1 MNALLRSATDYIP
14 IENDYI
20 REMERRRAMT
30 CTTQRALRG
39 LFVSLLAVVASATA
53 GAQVTTADI
62 VGKVTDATGAVVPGA
77 QVAVTNLGTN
87 IARSVTGN
95 ETGDY
100 VVNLLPVGRYSVR
113 IEVPG
118 FKVFTVAE
126 LTLVA
131 GDRVRVD
138 ARMEVGQTSEA
149 VSITAELPALQTD
162 SSTLGTAITS
172 KLVQDL
178 PLNGRNYVQL
188 AQLVPGVSPG
198 PANGLATGTRP
209 DDRRLNSSYSVNGQ
223 DPVANNNM
231 IDGMDNNERFIGTI
245 GIRPSIDA
253 IQEFRVQTNLY
264 SAEISRTSGGV
275 INILTKSGT
284 NEFHG
289 SLFEFLRNDRLD
301 ANGNYNLTG
310 GTQLPKQ
317 KYRQNQY
324 GGSLGGPIIK
334 NKTFFFADYEGL
346 KIRQGIPITSVVPT
360 AKQRIGDFSENCTAG
375 FNSSGICANSSQQL
389 TVANAFGSV
398 PVGAVPFNRL
408 DLSPYNGLLD
418 PIAQKIAAM
427 YPLPN
432 APGINVTNFASS
444 PVRPQDASTL
454 DGRFD
459 HLFSAAWN
467 LFGRYSLNDI
477 TTLQPTG
484 FPDVNGINPGG
495 QFSFAGPNKTRAQN
509 VQLNLVHTV
518 RPNLLVELKGG
529 FWRASIQSK
538 TVNDGKNASNELG
551 FPCNAISCVN
561 TGDIQTF
568 GLPRLVIQA
577 FEGLGDATF
586 VPLLQF
592 DNTFQYSGAVTWT
605 KSGHNVKFG
614 ANVIR
619 RQFSLVQSAT
629 PRGQFTFNASIS
641 AAPAPYNFG
650 FANFLA
656 GIPVTITRQASLY
669 KPGYRSWE
677 TGYYVQDDWR
687 ATRSLTL
694 NLGVRYDI
702 YTPKTEQYDRLANF
716 DPINSAILVAGKNS
730 SSTTNIPTYYGSIAP
745 RVGFAAS
752 FGKSTVLRGGFGL
765 SFFPSD
771 YTSAVALKNPPFTS
785 ALSCGSSTTGSL
797 ANTGCPAGTGTLS
810 LGAPIP
816 LAPADFPV
824 ISNGTLDLTRIPSTT
839 INAIDLNMRTSYNY
853 QFNVTL
859 EKQFGNNVA
868 SVGYI
873 GTRGHNLAMALP
885 DINRALPSGN
895 ATPNPRPYAASAPR
909 ITTIAYFTTQGE
921 ASYNALQLTFNRRFT
936 QGLSI
941 TSGFTYADGKDDI
954 TGLGTSTGGYG
965 NRIGSLSEAVANVR
979 AYDWAPSDFN
989 IKYRWSFGGNYEL
1002 PFAKSLKGA
1011 PGVLLSGWQVNAS
1024 TIWQT
1029 GLPFTVTDQ
1038 NSVSG
1043 VIGLATERPD
1053 LVRANFRMSNPT
1065 VGSAGQWLDPV
1076 AFAMPANF
1084 QLGNAPRNIGYG
1096 PNQSVINLSLHK
1108 IFKLAENYN
1117 LQFRA
1122 ESFNLAN
1129 HPIFDRP
1136 QANFGNA
1143 NFGKITA
1150 MAGTYAPRQI
1160 QFALKLLF

>member
-1 MNALLRSATDYIP
+1 
-14 IENDYI
+14 
-20 REMERRRAMT
+20 MT
-30 CTTQRALRG
+30 MPRCVA
-39 LFVSLLAVVASATA
+39 LFVGLLMFAVASASA
-53 GAQVTTADI
+53 VAQITTADV
-62 VGKVTDATGAVVPGA
+62 VGRVTDSTGAVVPGA
-77 QVAVTNLGTN
+77 QVTLTNLGTN
-87 IARSVTGN
+87 IARSAVAD
-95 ETGDY
+95 ERGDY
-100 VVNLLPVGRYSVR
+100 VVNLLPIGRYSVR
-113 IEVPG
+113 VEVAG
-118 FKVFTVAE
+118 FKTFSVE

-131 GDRVRVD
+131 GDRARVD
-138 ARMEVGQTSEA
+138 AKMEVGQTSET
-149 VSITAELPALQTD
+149 VEITADLPALQTD
-162 SSTLGTAITS
+162 SSTLGTAITA

-198 PANGLATGTRP
+198 PPNGLSTGTRP

-245 GIRPSIDA
+245 GVRPSIDA
-253 IQEFRVQTNLY
+253 IQEFKVQTNLY

-284 NEFHG
+284 NDFHG

-310 GTQLPKQ
+310 GQQLPKQ
-317 KYRQNQY
+317 KFRQNQF
-324 GGSLGGPIIK
+324 GGSIGGPIAK
-334 NKTFFFADYEGL
+334 NKTFFFADYEAL
-346 KIRQGIPITSVVPT
+346 RIRQGIPITSVVPT
-360 AKQRIGDFSENCTAG
+360 GKQRIGDFSENCTAG
-375 FNSSGICANSSQQL
+375 FDSNGTCANASQQL
-389 TVANAFGSV
+389 AVSNAYSGVAAG
-398 PVGAVPFNRL
+398 PVPFNRL
-408 DLSPYNGLLD
+408 DLAPYNNLLD
-418 PIAQKIAAM
+418 PVARKIAALF
-427 YPLPN
+427 PLPN
-432 APGINVTNFASS
+432 GPGVNVTNFASS

-454 DGRFD
+454 DGRID
-459 HLFSAAWN
+459 HLFSANWN

-477 TTLQPTG
+477 STVQPTG
-484 FPDVNGINPGG
+484 FPDVNGVNPGG

-509 VQLNLVHTV
+509 LQLNLVHTF

-538 TVNDGKNASNELG
+538 TVNDGKNSSNDLG

-568 GLPRLVIQA
+568 GLPRLVLQG

-605 KSGHNVKFG
+605 KSAHNFKFG

-629 PRGQFTFNASIS
+629 PRGQFTFNASTA
-641 AAPAPYNFG
+641 AAPAPFNFG
-650 FANFLA
+650 FADFLA
-656 GIPVTITRQASLY
+656 GTPVTITRQASLY

-687 ATRSLTL
+687 ATRWLTL

-702 YTPKTEQYDRLANF
+702 YTPKTEQYNRLANF
-716 DPINSAILVAGKNS
+716 DPVNSVILVAGKNS
-730 SSTTNIPTYYGSIAP
+730 SASTNLSTDYGSVAP
-745 RVGFAAS
+745 RLGFAAS
-752 FGKSTVLRGGFGL
+752 LSNSMVVRGGFGL
-765 SFFPSD
+765 SYFPSD

-785 ALSCGSSTTGSL
+785 ALTCGSSTTGSIS
-797 ANTGCPAGTGTLS
+797 NTGCPAGIGTLQQ
-810 LGAPIP
+810 GAPVP
-816 LAPADFPV
+816 LTPGDFPTTSGGV
-824 ISNGTLDLTRIPSTT
+824 LDLTRIPSSTM
-839 INAIDLNMRTSYNY
+839 NAVDTNFKISYNY

-873 GTRGHNLAMALP
+873 GTRGRNLPMALP
-885 DINRALPSGN
+885 DINRALPTGN
-895 ATPNPRPYAASAPR
+895 STPNPRPYTASAPR
-909 ITTIAYFTTQGE
+909 IATIAYFTTQGE
-921 ASYNALQLTFNRRFT
+921 AEYNALQLTFNRRFT
-936 QGLSI
+936 QGLSL
-941 TSGFTYADGKDDI
+941 TSGFTYAHGEDDV

-965 NRIGSLSEAVANVR
+965 NRIGPLSQAVANVR
-979 AYDWAPSDFN
+979 NYDWATSDFN

-1002 PFAKSLKGA
+1002 PFGKTLTGA
-1011 PGVLLSGWQVNAS
+1011 PKLVLSGWQLNSSV
-1024 TIWQT
+1024 IWQT
-1029 GLPFTVTDQ
+1029 GLPFTISDQ

-1043 VIGLATERPD
+1043 VIGLATERPQ
-1053 LVRANFRMSNPT
+1053 LANSEIRMSSPT
-1065 VGSAGQWLDPV
+1065 VGSAGQWLNP
-1076 AFAMPANF
+1076 ASFAMPADF

-1096 PNQSVINLSLHK
+1096 PNQAVMNASLFK
-1108 IFKLAENYN
+1108 IFKLSEKYN

-1122 ESFNLAN
+1122 ESFNVAN
-1129 HPIFDRP
+1129 HPAFGNP
-1136 QANFGNA
+1136 NVNNFGNP
-1143 NFGKITA
+1143 NFGKVTQ

>member
-1 MNALLRSATDYIP
+1 MMYS
-14 IENDYI
+14 
-20 REMERRRAMT
+20 RRWT
-30 CTTQRALRG
+30 LFG
-39 LFVSLLAVVASATA
+39 LFISILMCVVLSIPAA
-53 GAQVTTADI
+53 AQVTTADV
-62 VGKVTDATGAVVPGA
+62 VGRVTDSTGAVVPGA
-77 QVAVTNLGTN
+77 QITVTNLGTN
-87 IARSVTGN
+87 ISRSAVAD
-95 ETGDY
+95 ERGDY
-100 VVNLLPVGRYSVR
+100 VVNLLPAGRYSVR
-113 IEVPG
+113 VEVAG
-118 FKVFTVAE
+118 FKTFSIET
-126 LTLVA
+126 TLAA
-131 GDRVRVD
+131 GDRARVD
-138 ARMEVGQTSEA
+138 ARMEVGQPSETVSITSEA
-149 VSITAELPALQTD
+149 PILQTD
-162 SSTLGTAITS
+162 SSTLGTAITG

-198 PANGLATGTRP
+198 PPNGLATGTRP

-245 GIRPSIDA
+245 GVRPSIDA
-253 IQEFRVQTNLY
+253 IQEFKVQTNLY
-264 SAEISRTSGGV
+264 SAEVSRTSGGV

-289 SLFEFLRNDRLD
+289 SLFEFVRNDKFD

-317 KYRQNQY
+317 EFRQNQF
-324 GGSLGGPIIK
+324 GGSLGGPIAK
-334 NKTFFFADYEGL
+334 NKTFFFGDYEAL
-346 KIRQGIPITSVVPT
+346 RIRQGIPITSVIPT
-360 AKQRIGDFSENCTAG
+360 AKQRAGDFSENCTAG
-375 FNSSGICANSSQQL
+375 FDGNGICANASQQL
-389 TVANAFGSV
+389 AFSNAYNGVAAG
-398 PVGAVPFNRL
+398 PVPFNRL
-408 DLSPYNGLLD
+408 DAATYSNLID
-418 PIAQKIAAM
+418 PIGRKVAAL

-432 APGINVTNFASS
+432 APGVNVTNFASS

-454 DGRFD
+454 DGRID

-477 TTLQPTG
+477 STLQPTG
-484 FPDVNGINPGG
+484 FPDVNGVNPGG
-495 QFSFAGPNKTRAQN
+495 QFSFAGRNKTRAQN
-509 VQLNLVHTV
+509 LQLNLVHTF
-518 RPNLLVELKGG
+518 RPNLLVELKAG

-538 TVNDGKNASNELG
+538 SVNDGKNSSNDLG
-551 FPCNAISCVN
+551 FPCNAVSCVN

-568 GLPRLVIQA
+568 GLPRLVIQG

-605 KSGHNVKFG
+605 RGSHNVKFG

-629 PRGQFTFNASIS
+629 PRGQFTFNASTA
-641 AAPAPYNFG
+641 AAPAPLNFG
-650 FANFLA
+650 LADFLVGA
-656 GIPVTITRQASLY
+656 PVTITRQASLY

-687 ATRSLTL
+687 TNRWLTL

-702 YTPKTEQYDRLANF
+702 YTPKTEQYNRLANF
-716 DPINSAILVAGKNS
+716 DPANSIVLVAGKNS
-730 SSTTNIPTYYGSIAP
+730 SPTTNLSTDYGSVAP
-745 RVGFAAS
+745 RIGFAAS
-752 FGKSTVLRGGFGL
+752 LPGSTVVRGGFGL

-771 YTSAVALKNPPFTS
+771 YTSSVALKNPPFTS
-785 ALSCGSSTTGSL
+785 ALTCGSSTTGSL
-797 ANTGCPAGTGTLS
+797 SNTGCPAGIGTLS
-810 LGAPIP
+810 QGAPVP
-816 LAPADFPV
+816 LAPGDFPTT
-824 ISNGTLDLTRIPSTT
+824 SGGALDLTRIPPST
-839 INAIDLNMRTSYNY
+839 INAIDTNFKISYNY

-859 EKQFGNNVA
+859 EKQFGNNVFSA
-868 SVGYI
+868 GYI
-873 GTRGHNLAMALP
+873 GTRGRNFPIALP

-895 ATPNPRPYAASAPR
+895 ATPNPRPFAVSAPR
-909 ITTIAYFTTQGE
+909 VATIAYFTTQGE
-921 ASYNALQLTFNRRFT
+921 ASYNALQLTFNRRFA

-941 TSGFTYADGKDDI
+941 TSGFTYAHGMDDI

-965 NRIGSLSEAVANVR
+965 NLIGPLSQAVANVR
-979 AYDWAPSDFN
+979 SYDWATSDFN

-1002 PFAKSLKGA
+1002 PFGKSLTGA
-1011 PGVLLSGWQVNAS
+1011 PKLLFSGWQLNSSA
-1024 TIWQT
+1024 IWQT

-1043 VIGLATERPD
+1043 IIGLAAERPN
-1053 LVRANFRMSNPT
+1053 VMNSAIRMSAPT
-1065 VGSAGQWLDPV
+1065 VGSSGQWLNPSS
-1076 AFAMPANF
+1076 FAMPANF

-1096 PNQSVINLSLHK
+1096 PNQAVVNASLFK
-1108 IFKLAENYN
+1108 IFKIAEGYN

-1129 HPIFDRP
+1129 HPIFGNP
-1136 QANFGNA
+1136 NTNNFGNP
-1143 NFGKITA
+1143 NFGRITA